1 MNNHPRTNYLYKLS
15 GKVLKKRLAQAS
27 PQSKY
32 SGQAYYV
39 LTIQLKD
46 HTKRSLQVFRSKL
59 SQDQIWTAIEA
70 GECLNSH
77 YNFICRN
84 QKGYYYLVDW
94 EKNPEKSPAND
105 HDLN

>member
-1 MNNHPRTNYLYKLS
+1 MNNHPRTNYLYQFT

-46 HTKRSLQVFRSKL
+46 HTRKSLQVFRSKL
-59 SQDQIWTAIEA
+59 SQDQIWTAIEQ

-77 YNFICRN
+77 YLFLCRN

-94 EKNPEKSPAND
+94 EKKPSKAND

>member
-32 SGQAYYV
+32 SGQVYYV

-46 HTKRSLQVFRSKL
+46 HTKRSLQIFRDKLASKV
-59 SQDQIWTAIEA
+59 IWTAIEA

-94 EKNPEKSPAND
+94 EKKPPKAND

>member
-1 MNNHPRTNYLYKLS
+1 MNNHPRTNYLYKFS

-46 HTKRSLQVFRSKL
+46 HTRKSLQVFRSKL
-59 SQDQIWTAIEA
+59 SQDQIWTAIET
-70 GECLNSH
+70 GNCLNSH
-77 YNFICRN
+77 YLFLCRN
-84 QKGYYYLVDW
+84 QKGYFYLVDW
-94 EKNPEKSPAND
+94 EQKPTKAND

>member
-1 MNNHPRTNYLYKLS
+1 MNNHPRTNYLYQFA

-32 SGQAYYV
+32 SGQSYYV

-46 HTKRSLQVFRSKL
+46 HTKRSLQIFKDKLASKA
-59 SQDQIWTAIEA
+59 IWTAIEA
-70 GECLNSH
+70 GECLNSF
-77 YNFICRN
+77 YNLICRN

-94 EKNPEKSPAND
+94 EKNPENPPTND

>member
-1 MNNHPRTNYLYKLS
+1 MNNHPRTNYLYKFS

-39 LTIQLKD
+39 LTIQSKD
-46 HTKRSLQVFRSKL
+46 HTRKSLQVFRSKL
-59 SQDQIWTAIEA
+59 SQDQSWTAIET
-70 GECLNSH
+70 GNCLNSH
-77 YNFICRN
+77 YLFLCRN

-94 EKNPEKSPAND
+94 EKKPSKAND

>member
-32 SGQAYYV
+32 AGQAYYV

-46 HTKRSLQVFRSKL
+46 HTKRSLQIFKDKL
-59 SQDQIWTAIEA
+59 ASEAIWTAIEE
-70 GECLNSH
+70 GECLNSY

-94 EKNPEKSPAND
+94 EKTDPQND

>member
-46 HTKRSLQVFRSKL
+46 HTKRSLQIFKDKL
-59 SQDQIWTAIEA
+59 ASEAIWTAIEA
-70 GECLNSH
+70 GECLNSF

-94 EKNPEKSPAND
+94 EKNPTKPND